1 MKQKLIAWT
10 RPLLCACMAFSWW
23 VSCDLPCILFL
34 GEYAYPEKEEK

>member
-23 VSCDLPCILFL
+23 IGCDIPSLVLL
-34 GEYAYPEKEEK
+34 GEYPYPQKEE